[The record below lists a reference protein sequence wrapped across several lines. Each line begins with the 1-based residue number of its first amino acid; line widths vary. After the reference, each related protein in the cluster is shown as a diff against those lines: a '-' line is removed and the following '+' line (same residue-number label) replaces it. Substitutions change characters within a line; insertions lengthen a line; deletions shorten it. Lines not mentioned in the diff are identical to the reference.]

1 MKARTNTNTNTNT
14 NGSDKPNFTTVSG
27 FKVMRTHQFDDG
39 SVAFDLS
46 INGILINGCS
56 VRANKEGE
64 AFISWP
70 SRQNPRD
77 QKWYR
82 VASAYLSQEDQ
93 DKIISE
99 VYKVV
104 DSE

>member
-1 MKARTNTNTNTNT
+1 MKARTNTNTN
-14 NGSDKPNFTTVSG
+14 GSDKSNFTTVYG
-27 FKVMRTHQFDDG
+27 FKVMRVHQFDDG

-46 INGILINGCS
+46 INGILINGCC

-70 SRQNPRD
+70 ARQNPRD

-82 VASAYLSQEDQ
+82 VASAYLSGEDQ